1 MTLEIGIAFII
12 LLGLIVLNV
21 PIWAALMASGTYLMI
36 VVNHMPLQTVYTT
49 LFEGITKNSLL
60 AIPFFVIAGN
70 FIAGGSL
77 GRRLV
82 DVFATPLRNVKAGTP
97 IACLLANAIFGAIS
111 GSPPAATAVF
121 SKIVHKPIMESDGES
136 MATGLVVSA
145 AGLASI
151 IPPSVIMIIYGIA
164 TDNSISRMFM
174 AGIIP
179 GLVIVAII
187 TIYLIFKCKKRVKR
201 PLSSR
206 ELKKVFVASVP
217 VIILPILVLGG
228 IYTGIVTATEAGALS
243 AVYCFLVS
251 IFVLKEIKWKQVPGI
266 LGESLIT
273 SGQVF
278 ILIAA
283 SAFFARALTL
293 TTLPA
298 ALTATFGSMSKLLF
312 LLLLNVLLLIVGCFF
327 DPSAAILILAPM
339 LLPAATALGI
349 DPIHLGI
356 VFTVNLSVGMFTPP
370 FGLNIFVAQSVLGYD
385 MKRITKALV
394 PYIGL
399 YLLGVLLITYI
410 PILSLFLPNL
420 IG

>member
-1 MTLEIGIAFII
+1 M
-12 LLGLIVLNV
+12 
-21 PIWAALMASGTYLMI
+21 
-36 VVNHMPLQTVYTT
+36 
-49 LFEGITKNSLL
+49 
-60 AIPFFVIAGN
+60 
-70 FIAGGSL
+70 
-77 GRRLV
+77 
-82 DVFATPLRNVKAGTP
+82 
-97 IACLLANAIFGAIS
+97 
-111 GSPPAATAVF
+111 
-121 SKIVHKPIMESDGES
+121 
-136 MATGLVVSA
+136 
-145 AGLASI
+145 
-151 IPPSVIMIIYGIA
+151 
-164 TDNSISRMFM
+164 
-174 AGIIP
+174 
-179 GLVIVAII
+179 
-187 TIYLIFKCKKRVKR
+187 IFKCKKRVKR

-206 ELKKVFVASVP
+206 ELKKVFVASIP

-399 YLLGVLLITYI
+399 YLCGVLLITYI